1 MTNGFKEKLGEGG
14 FGKVYK
20 ARLKSGGLAAIK
32 LLGKSK
38 VTSQDFFSE
47 VAMVG
52 GIHHV
57 NVVKIIG
64 FCVEGSNRAVVYDF
78 MPNGHLDKYIFTR
91 EESTALAWEILY
103 KISLGVAHG
112 IDYLHQ
118 GCDMLILYFDIIPH
132 NILLDNNF
140 IPKIPDFGLTKL
152 YPTKDSIVSL
162 TVARATL
169 GYMAPELVYRNNGGV
184 SHKAD
189 VYSFGMLLMETASRR
204 GNLNPH
210 AEHSSQ
216 IYFPTWVLQQLN
228 KGMELETRE
237 AKDDEKRMAKKMII
251 VGWWCI
257 QVKPS
262 DCPSMNKVVEM
273 LEADLESLEMPP
285 RPFQIDPYAIEE
297 DDAKMKTNPTE
308 LSSYSSD
315 DDMETESESESESV
329 SLIEN
334 EN

>member
-14 FGKVYK
+14 SSKVYK
-20 ARLKSGGLAAIK
+20 ARHKSGGLAAVK

-47 VAMVG
+47 VATIG
-52 GIHHV
+52 SIHHV
-57 NVVKIIG
+57 NVVKLVG
-64 FCVEGSNRAVVYDF
+64 YCAEASNRAVVYNF
-78 MPNGHLDKYIFTR
+78 MPND
-91 EESTALAWEILY
+91 
-103 KISLGVAHG
+103 
-112 IDYLHQ
+112 
-118 GCDMLILYFDIIPH
+118 
-132 NILLDNNF
+132 NILLDDNF
-140 IPKIPDFGLTKL
+140 IPKISDFGLAKL
-152 YPTKDSIVSL
+152 YLTKDGIVSL
-162 TVARATL
+162 TTARETL
-169 GYMAPELVYRNNGGV
+169 GYMAPELVNRNNGGV
-184 SHKAD
+184 SRKAD

-216 IYFPTWVLQQLN
+216 IYFPTWVSQQLN
-228 KGMELETRE
+228 KGMELEIRE
-237 AKDDEKRMAKKMII
+237 AKEDEKRIAKKMII
-251 VGWWCI
+251 VARWCI

-262 DCPSMNKVVEM
+262 NRPSMNKVVET

-285 RPFQIDPYAIEE
+285 RPFQIYPYATEE
-297 DDAKMKTNPTE
+297 DDAKMKNNFTK

-315 DDMETESESESESV
+315 DNMETESESA

>member
-14 FGKVYK
+14 FSKVYK

-38 VTSQDFFSE
+38 VTTQDFFSE
-47 VAMVG
+47 VATVG
-52 GIHHV
+52 SIHHV
-57 NVVKIIG
+57 NVVKLIG

-78 MPNGHLDKYIFTR
+78 MPNGYLDKYIFTR
-91 EESTALAWEILY
+91 EESTTLAWEILY
-103 KISLGVAHG
+103 KISLRVAHG

-162 TVARATL
+162 TAARGTL

-204 GNLNPH
+204 RKLNPH

-228 KGMELETRE
+228 KGMKLEIRE
-237 AKDDEKRMAKKMII
+237 AKEDEKRMAKKMII
-251 VGWWCI
+251 VAWWRI

-273 LEADLESLEMPP
+273 LEADLKSLEMPP
-285 RPFQIDPYAIEE
+285 RPFQIYPYAIEE
-297 DDAKMKTNPTE
+297 DDAKMKTNPTQ
-308 LSSYSSD
+308 LSSYPSD
-315 DDMETESESESESV
+315 DDMETESESESA

-334 EN
+334 KN